1 MIMVKRNRLRN
12 GRIKATFGV
21 DGAIMAGATLAAAA
35 INAASTASAAK
46 QQADAVTQS
55 AQTNADALNRQNENN
70 NKLQETSLNFTKEQN
85 EVNRDL
91 QKDIQM
97 NLQLL
102 AGQQNVNQMRE
113 MARTQVKRG
122 GSARR
127 KLRNSASLLQG
138 SNGNLPFTVTDG
150 GGVIPVGITPEGYEL
165 YEIIGNDHE
174 HYHKTQGGKNKT
186 GVGIK
191 FQGDNTIE
199 GEGNQNSNQGELMLV
214 TPNDAKFISKHS
226 LKGYNPAK
234 AVLAG
239 QNPLEAFAIQERIKD
254 IYGISDDGKRSSNS
268 PVRRMATSGTAVTIP
283 IIPDLSLDFLAP
295 VATGVVAGTRQLKC
309 GGRHK
314 AAYGTWWDDYGG
326 ATINAGANVIG
337 AAGNIIGN
345 IIGNNI
351 AGRGYDTAAGILSN
365 AYDRMSVPNISLADI
380 RNANRTAHM
389 MPALVAPIANANAQ
403 KAEVERTYNRRLSR
417 INRGIRSAAAAHELA
432 NIAEVDR
439 ADSINKAQAEA
450 DRINLETK
458 MQNAKAITESSKVN
472 AQLEQEANART
483 TGEWLDWLKYDTSTR
498 NSIIGGKAN
507 VLAGLAAQKAGLQAS
522 TIQNIGN
529 TISNAIGAG
538 ASGFSK
544 AYELRQKYN
553 SDIDM
558 ALLST
563 DNQNKYDWYLA
574 NPYYKGFDEFANKFK
589 DINEND
595 PDYSVYKDWYSNLM
609 KARTQYNNRNRNTN
623 KLYKHGIQ

>member
-1 MIMVKRNRLRN
+1 MAKRNRLRN
-12 GRIKATFGV
+12 GRRQAQFGA
-21 DGAIMAGATLAAAA
+21 DGAIMAAATLAAAG
-35 INAASTASAAK
+35 INAAATASSAK
-46 QQADAVTQS
+46 QQADAVTAS
-55 AQTNADALNRQNENN
+55 ARTNADALIKQNENN
-70 NKLQETSLNFTKEQN
+70 NLLQEKSLAFTREQN
-85 EVNRDL
+85 DINRDL

-97 NLQLL
+97 NLQVL
-102 AGQQNVNQMRE
+102 AGMQNTNQMRE
-113 MARTQVKRG
+113 AARIQVKRG
-122 GSARR
+122 GSAKR
-127 KLRNSASLLQG
+127 KLRNSASSLQG
-138 SNGNLPFTVTDG
+138 REDKLP
-150 GGVIPVGITPEGYEL
+150 GITTPNKGNYVPIGYTRDGILSVLEGP
-165 YEIIGNDHE
+165 DHKE
-174 HYHKTQGGKNKT
+174 GGININ
-186 GVGIK
+186 VN
-191 FQGDNTIE
+191 GDPVINAE
-199 GEGNQNSNQGELMLV
+199 GDELMDVKYGSNIYNKPVIKDVRFL
-214 TPNDAKFISKHS
+214 SKHRLPGTS
-226 LKGYNPAK
+226 FNPAE
-234 AVLAG
+234 AVLSG
-239 QNPLEAFAIQERIKD
+239 IMTPDESFEYQELLKD
-254 IYGISDDGKRSSNS
+254 IYGISDDGKRNSNS
-268 PVRRMATSGTAVTIP
+268 PVRRMASYGGVSTLP
-283 IIPDLSLDFLAP
+283 ITPDLSLDFLAP
-295 VATGVVAGTRQLKC
+295 VATGIVAGTRQLKC

-326 ATINAGANVIG
+326 ATINAGANIIG

-345 IIGNNI
+345 VIGSNI
-351 AGRGYDTAAGILSN
+351 AGRGYDTAASILAN

-403 KAEVERTYNRRLSR
+403 KAEAERTYSRRLSR

-439 ADSINKAQAEA
+439 ADSINKAQLEA

-458 MQNAKAITESSKVN
+458 MQNAKSITESSKVN

-574 NPYYKGFDEFANKFK
+574 NPYYKGFDAFANKFK
-589 DINEND
+589 DINENN
-595 PDYSVYKDWYSNLM
+595 PDYSVYKDWYDNLM
-609 KARTQYNNRNRNTN
+609 KARAQYNNRNRNIN
-623 KLYKHGIQ
+623 KLYRYGIQ